1 MIQYNYFQHH
11 SLFWNEK
18 PKIPKKSE
26 LSLKAKVQ
34 QIFSTFSFQLK
45 TEKSKFKAKD
55 RRRQAK
61 NHKII
66 PKNK

>member
-18 PKIPKKSE
+18 PKIPKKSD
-26 LSLKAKVQ
+26 LSLKEKVHE
-34 QIFSTFSFQLK
+34 IFSTFSFSLK
-45 TEKSKFKAKD
+45 TEKSKFKVKD

-61 NHKII
+61 NNKII
-66 PKNK
+66 PKNE